1 MDTLTHALLGGTI
14 GATVLGRRLGWR
26 AAVWGGVAAAVPDLD
41 ILPVL
46 LSDPISE
53 WRLHRGATHSF
64 IVATL
69 AAPLFGWIAARRAPE
84 TGRRRAWRDWGLL
97 WLLGL
102 CSHIILDVMTS
113 YGTQILWPLSPFR
126 AAWHVI
132 PVIDP
137 LYSVLVL
144 LPFLAGML
152 LARHWRLVR
161 GLGIAFLALSTLYL
175 FVAGA
180 MNNTARVI
188 AARMLDERGVRVA
201 RLMAYPVLFTPYF
214 QRIYAEE
221 AGTGRRW
228 VGAVDLGDVKQS
240 RLDVVEPAAGA
251 GVPALLQT
259 AEGRLLAWFSDGA
272 FAVRRVQ
279 EGGKAYLEM
288 NDLRYGSPEAPG
300 LGIWGLRVA
309 VDGEGRLSGPVRH
322 FSRRA
327 ALYSQGLRRLAMRS
341 FEFVRRMF

>member
-1 MDTLTHALLGGTI
+1 MDTLTHALLGGAI
-14 GATVLGRRLGWR
+14 GAMVLGRRLGWR

-41 ILPVL
+41 VLPVL
-46 LSDPISE
+46 LSDPINE

-64 IVATL
+64 IVTTL

-84 TGRRRAWRDWGLL
+84 SGRGRAWRDWMLL

-102 CSHIILDVMTS
+102 YSHIVLDVMTS
-113 YGTQILWPLSPFR
+113 YGTQIFWPVSSFR
-126 AAWHVI
+126 AALHVI

-144 LPFLAGML
+144 VPFLAGLL
-152 LARHWRLVR
+152 LARRWRLVR
-161 GLGIAFLALSTLYL
+161 GLGIAFLSLSTLYL

-180 MNNTARVI
+180 MNDTARVI
-188 AARMLDERGVRVA
+188 AARMLDERGVRYR

-221 AGTGRRW
+221 AQTGRRW
-228 VGAVDLGDVKQS
+228 VGAVDLGEMKNS
-240 RLDVVEPAAGA
+240 RLDAVEPVTGDDAA
-251 GVPALLQT
+251 ALLQS

-272 FAVRRVQ
+272 FAVRRI
-279 EGGKAYLEM
+279 EGDDGAYLEM
-288 NDLRYGSPEAPG
+288 NDLRYGSPETPG
-300 LGIWGLRVA
+300 LGIWGVRA
-309 VDGEGRLSGPVRH
+309 PVDATGRLAGPVRY
-322 FSRRA
+322 FSRRIA
-327 ALYSQGLRRLAMRS
+327 FHSQRLRQLAMRS